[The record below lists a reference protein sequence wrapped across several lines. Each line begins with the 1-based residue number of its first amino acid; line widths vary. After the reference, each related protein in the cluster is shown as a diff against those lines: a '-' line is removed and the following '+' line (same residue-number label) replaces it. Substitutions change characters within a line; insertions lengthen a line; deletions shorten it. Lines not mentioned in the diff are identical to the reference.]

1 VPADYDGDGRAD
13 LAVFRRQTGEW
24 FVLRT
29 SDGGVRRVPFGSA
42 VFGDTPVPADYFG
55 VGGVQVAVYR
65 TTTGQWFLSDP
76 AGGALTVG
84 WGVPDLGERP
94 AR

>member
-1 VPADYDGDGRAD
+1 
-13 LAVFRRQTGEW
+13 
-24 FVLRT
+24 
-29 SDGGVRRVPFGSA
+29 
-42 VFGDTPVPADYFG
+42 VPADYFG